1 MSSPVTPPL
10 DGAPVTPEAPAQTA
24 AWAPG
29 TPRPLSEDAVKLWG
43 TRVERGVAK
52 DKQFHPQWD
61 RALSRYAR
69 ALMPKPKDDEFDPLL
84 DYSHVEGRKAQLYH
98 RTPDINLL
106 PVDPQDASVPY
117 QVILPLREKVL
128 NHELGPEKANAKRAL
143 HKTLVDTLAA
153 SGDMILKIGFE
164 QVTLPVETM
173 QPGMLGQPAA
183 PVQIQVPVWSRR
195 FIEAVSAKRL
205 VKPSDFRDT
214 DFDKAPWL
222 AVKGCMPVPTAK
234 RLGWTLPADYEG
246 TAPDKEMYYDDGSG
260 SSDYDPTDPQVEYIE
275 IWYKAS
281 LFDEA
286 VFNPE
291 LYRCLIL
298 VKGSEVPAWHVDS
311 PYQTLDPQGA
321 LTDDSMI
328 GNPIHVDTLRDLPD
342 SAHVPSDLVIGERLS
357 TELTKFRT
365 GLMRNRRGR
374 RPVTAVNADLG
385 QTTIDKIAENAG
397 PVPLPAEF
405 FDGSNVSRAIQI
417 SQAGTEPR
425 DNFTAQQII
434 QGDYD
439 NAMGVSPNQRG
450 QFKSGKTTATESRI
464 VQGNSSARAKTD
476 EDRVREYVVRLVRK
490 FDAIVQ
496 RTMTQQELTKIL
508 GQQGAAL
515 YEAWKLLPGKY
526 AYKIQPDSGRYVDAE
541 EYRTQKVNEY
551 NLLRKDPLVNG
562 AELTRAVVTALGYDA
577 GKLVPQDQAEEK
589 PEAPKVSFSVSL
601 DTAPPVPMKLAI
613 EMLKQQGY
621 IISPELEAALLVQ
634 ASINEEVAT
643 MESQA
648 KSQNPEH
655 GGPADKTERIDKRQE
670 SRTGGLEGVGKT
682 AA

>member
-69 ALMPKPKDDEFDPLL
+69 ALMPKPKDDEFEPLL

-143 HKTLVDTLAA
+143 HKTLVNTLAG
-153 SGDMILKIGFE
+153 SGDMILKLGFE
-164 QVTLPVETM
+164 AVKLPVPPDAM
-173 QPGMLGQPAA
+173 GQQPMDSMGQP
-183 PVQIQVPVWSRR
+183 VTEVVVWSRR
-195 FIEAVSAKRL
+195 FIEDVSAKRL
-205 VKPSDFRDT
+205 VKPADFRDT

-222 AVKGCMPVPTAK
+222 AVRGCLPVPTAK

-246 TAPDKEMYYDDGSG
+246 TAPDKEMYFDDGSG
-260 SSDYDPTDPQVEYIE
+260 SSEYDPTDPQVEYTE

-328 GNPIHVDTLRDLPD
+328 GSPIHADTLRDLPD

-385 QTTIDKIAENAG
+385 QATIDKIAENAG
-397 PVPLPAEF
+397 PIPIPNEY
-405 FDGSNVSRAIQI
+405 FDGSNMSRAIQI
-417 SQAGTEPR
+417 AQAGTEPR
-425 DNFTAQQII
+425 DNFAAQSII
-434 QGDYD
+434 QSDWD
-439 NAMGVSPNQRG
+439 NAMGRSANQRG
-450 QFKSGKTTATESRI
+450 QFKQGKTTATESRI
-464 VQGNSSARAKTD
+464 VQGNASAREKTD

-526 AYKIQPDSGRYVDAE
+526 LYNIQPDAGRYVDAE
-541 EYRTQKVNEY
+541 EAHASAINDY
-551 NLLRKDPLVNG
+551 NQFRKDPLIAA
-562 AELTRAVVTALGYDA
+562 AELLRAVLTKCGYDA
-577 GKLVPQDQAEEK
+577 GKLVPQDQASEK

-648 KSQNPEH
+648 KTQNPEH
-655 GGPADKTERIDKRQE
+655 GGPANKTERIDKRQE
-670 SRTGGLEGVGKT
+670 SRTGGLEGVGKV
-682 AA
+682 A